1 MEDIYILGFSAS
13 KTAPPYRSHFKPID
27 MNHDITVISME
38 RNLHHN
44 LCCVIKQKQ
53 LGNVGE

>member
-1 MEDIYILGFSAS
+1 MQDIYILGFSVS
-13 KTAPPYRSHFKPID
+13 KTTPPHISHFFIAV
-27 MNHDITVISME
+27 NHDITVISTE
-38 RNLHHN
+38 RHLPHN